1 MRADLTYIDE
11 GYRLHGYRVVK
22 DLMIVQPTNLL
33 TADLIMSKHEKHRKE
48 EKPEQ
53 APIAEQEQATQV
65 DTPAEAEVSEAA
77 PVPEEAKS
85 TPESELAAMKD
96 RYMRL
101 MADFDNFRKRQI
113 REREEWIKRANESL
127 LADFLPVVD
136 HLHIALDKET
146 DNSNPFVSGVK
157 MVYDQFVAALEKNNV
172 VPVDAKGQP
181 FNPEW
186 HEALSQVPSDTVP
199 ANEVIEQFRRG
210 WSLAGRLLRPAQVIV
225 SAGKPDAQ

>member
-1 MRADLTYIDE
+1 
-11 GYRLHGYRVVK
+11 
-22 DLMIVQPTNLL
+22 
-33 TADLIMSKHEKHRKE
+33 MSKHEKHHKE
-48 EKPEQ
+48 EKTEQ
-53 APIAEQEQATQV
+53 TPIAEQPEQALQDV
-65 DTPAEAEVSEAA
+65 GPAETETQEAPAPEAA
-77 PVPEEAKS
+77 TP

-127 LADFLPVVD
+127 LGDFLPVVD
-136 HLHIALDKET
+136 HLEMALAQEPDK
-146 DNSNPFVSGVK
+146 DNPFVAGVK

-172 VPVDAKGQP
+172 VPIDAKGQP

-199 ANEVIEQFRRG
+199 ANDVIEQFRRG
-210 WSLAGRLLRPAQVIV
+210 WSLSGRLLRPAQVIV
-225 SAGKPDAQ
+225 SAGKPDTGEPGH

>member
-1 MRADLTYIDE
+1 
-11 GYRLHGYRVVK
+11 
-22 DLMIVQPTNLL
+22 
-33 TADLIMSKHEKHRKE
+33 MSKHEKQHKE
-48 EKPEQ
+48 EKNHPNGVKDETMG
-53 APIAEQEQATQV
+53 APPADGA
-65 DTPAEAEVSEAA
+65 AEALLVEEQPTVQETPPVAEAA
-77 PVPEEAKS
+77 KPTIEE
-85 TPESELAAMKD
+85 ELATVKD

-113 REREEWIKRANESL
+113 REREEWIKRANENL

-136 HLHIALDKET
+136 HLDIALSKEKDVT
-146 DNSNPFVSGVK
+146 SPFVAGIK
-157 MVYDQFVAALEKNNV
+157 MVYDQFVATLEKNNV

-210 WSLAGRLLRPAQVIV
+210 WSLSGRLLRPAQVIV
-225 SAGKPDAQ
+225 SSGKPEAQ

>member
-1 MRADLTYIDE
+1 
-11 GYRLHGYRVVK
+11 
-22 DLMIVQPTNLL
+22 
-33 TADLIMSKHEKHRKE
+33 MSKHDKHHQEAKTEK
-48 EKPEQ
+48 KPEV
-53 APIAEQEQATQV
+53 EQEQALQ
-65 DTPAEAEVSEAA
+65 DIGPAGPETPVAPAPEVA
-77 PVPEEAKS
+77 PA
-85 TPESELAAMKD
+85 TPESELAAMKE

-127 LADFLPVVD
+127 LADILPVVD
-136 HLHIALDKET
+136 HLEMALGQEPDK
-146 DNSNPFVSGVK
+146 DNPFVAGVK
-157 MVYDQFVAALEKNNV
+157 MVYDQFVATLEKNNV
-172 VPVDAKGQP
+172 VPIDAKGQP

-225 SAGKPDAQ
+225 SAGKPEAQ

>member
-1 MRADLTYIDE
+1 MS
-11 GYRLHGYRVVK
+11 
-22 DLMIVQPTNLL
+22 MQPTDLL
-33 TADLIMSKHEKHRKE
+33 TVTEIMSKHEKHHKD
-48 EKPEQ
+48 EKP
-53 APIAEQEQATQV
+53 AADQEQAAQEV
-65 DTPAEAEVSEAA
+65 VPVEDGAKEVAPAPAEAQ
-77 PVPEEAKS
+77 P
-85 TPESELAAMKD
+85 TPESELAAMKE
-96 RYMRL
+96 RYLRL

-127 LADFLPVVD
+127 LTDFLPVVD
-136 HLHIALDKET
+136 HLHIALSKEADT
-146 DNSNPFVSGVK
+146 SAPFFAGVK